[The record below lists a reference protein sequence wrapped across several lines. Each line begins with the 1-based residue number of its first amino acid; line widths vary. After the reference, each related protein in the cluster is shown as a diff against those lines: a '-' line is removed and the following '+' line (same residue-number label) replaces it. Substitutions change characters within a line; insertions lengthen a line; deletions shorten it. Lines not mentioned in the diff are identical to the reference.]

1 MFDQL
6 SAQLDREE
14 YQARIA
20 RIEREARLHRSL
32 APRRPARERVAAV
45 LIALAN
51 RLAPTLP
58 QPRTGDDLAAG
69 GAQP

>member
-20 RIEREARLHRSL
+20 RIEQEARLHRSL

-45 LIALAN
+45 LVALAN

-58 QPRTGDDLAAG
+58 QPRPGDDLAAG

>member
-6 SAQLDREE
+6 SAQMDREE

-20 RIEREARLHRSL
+20 RIEQEARLHRSL
-32 APRRPARERVAAV
+32 APRRTVRERVAAMLV
-45 LIALAN
+45 ALAN

-58 QPRTGDDLAAG
+58 QPRAGEDLATG
-69 GAQP
+69 GAQL

>member
-6 SAQLDREE
+6 SAQMDREE

-20 RIEREARLHRSL
+20 RIEREARLHRSP
-32 APRRPARERVAAV
+32 ASRRPARERVAAV
-45 LIALAN
+45 LVALAN
-51 RLAPTLP
+51 RLAPTHP

-69 GAQP
+69 SAQP